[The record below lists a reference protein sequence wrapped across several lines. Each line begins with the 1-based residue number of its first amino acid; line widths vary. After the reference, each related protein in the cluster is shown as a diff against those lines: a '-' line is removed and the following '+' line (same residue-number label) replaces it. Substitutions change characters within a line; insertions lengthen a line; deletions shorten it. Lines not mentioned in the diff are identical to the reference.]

1 MGNIIATAAL
11 LVSSLAGAHYNSE
24 LNILQ
29 SWKLQNI
36 ANDVISWIFG
46 VQQNSMGRRGITVC
60 DMEQS
65 LSLFQ

>member
-29 SWKLQNI
+29 LWTLQSV
-36 ANDVISWIFG
+36 ANDVTSWIFCI
-46 VQQNSMGRRGITVC
+46 QQNSLGRLGITIC

-65 LSLFQ
+65 ISLFQ